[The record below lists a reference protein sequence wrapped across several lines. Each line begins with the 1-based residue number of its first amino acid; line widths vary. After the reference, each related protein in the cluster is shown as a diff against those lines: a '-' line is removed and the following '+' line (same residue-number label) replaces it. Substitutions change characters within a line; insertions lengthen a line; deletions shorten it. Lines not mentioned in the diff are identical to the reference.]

1 MKRRVATCLLAVIV
15 AAGCG
20 DSSSSAEPGTSEV
33 LGTTVVIA
41 ETTPLSSVPA
51 TTSTTSVLAIPIAA
65 AEETVSSTTVTPVE
79 TITPEGAFSFP
90 ADESGD
96 YFEGEFEYDG
106 YLCQDTWE
114 WEQYECVGYT
124 GGPVPSFL
132 FPDLYCSGS
141 RDRPDCSEYGS
152 GDYFEVEFEYDG
164 YLCRDTWEWEQYECV
179 GYTGGP
185 VPSFL
190 FPDLYCS
197 GSRDRPDCSEYWYL
211 NELNQHDLRTIE
223 GSIFLCQRALLGGWD
238 DYDCSRY
245 TGGDPEWVS
254 FYRPDLRCTEWGA
267 ILECDS
273 DEYPSEWEDNWEDE
287 CWEDEWEEEWE
298 EECW

>member
-41 ETTPLSSVPA
+41 ETTPLTSVPA
-51 TTSTTSVLAIPIAA
+51 TTSTTSVPVIPIAA
-65 AEETVSSTTVTPVE
+65 AEETVSSTTVTPVA

-90 ADESGD
+90 ADE
-96 YFEGEFEYDG
+96 
-106 YLCQDTWE
+106 
-114 WEQYECVGYT
+114 
-124 GGPVPSFL
+124 
-132 FPDLYCSGS
+132 
-141 RDRPDCSEYGS
+141 S

-197 GSRDRPDCSEYWYL
+197 GSRDRPDCSEYWYP
-211 NELNQHDLRTIE
+211 NEFDDYDLRVI
-223 GSIFLCQRALLGGWD
+223 GGFDYLCQRANLGGWD
-238 DYDCSRY
+238 DYDCVRY
-245 TGGDPEWVS
+245 TGGDPPS
-254 FYRPDLRCTEWGA
+254 FYSPDLYCSDAYGS
-267 ILECDS
+267 LECDPGY
-273 DEYPSEWEDNWEDE
+273 YPAGRGIDWEGEWEDELDQCWEDYWEDYWEDE
-287 CWEDEWEEEWE
+287 CW
-298 EECW
+298 

>member
-41 ETTPLSSVPA
+41 ETTPLTSVPA

-96 YFEGEFEYDG
+96 YFEVEFEYDG
-106 YLCQDTWE
+106 YLCQ
-114 WEQYECVGYT
+114 
-124 GGPVPSFL
+124 
-132 FPDLYCSGS
+132 
-141 RDRPDCSEYGS
+141 
-152 GDYFEVEFEYDG
+152 
-164 YLCRDTWEWEQYECV
+164 DTWEWEQYECV

>member
-1 MKRRVATCLLAVIV
+1 M
-15 AAGCG
+15 
-20 DSSSSAEPGTSEV
+20 
-33 LGTTVVIA
+33 
-41 ETTPLSSVPA
+41 
-51 TTSTTSVLAIPIAA
+51 LAIPIAA
-65 AEETVSSTTVTPVE
+65 AEETVSSTTVTPVA

-96 YFEGEFEYDG
+96 YFEVEFEYDG
-106 YLCQDTWE
+106 YLCRDTWE

-141 RDRPDCSEYGS
+141 RDRPDCSEYES

-273 DEYPSEWEDNWEDE
+273 DEYPSDWEDNWEDE